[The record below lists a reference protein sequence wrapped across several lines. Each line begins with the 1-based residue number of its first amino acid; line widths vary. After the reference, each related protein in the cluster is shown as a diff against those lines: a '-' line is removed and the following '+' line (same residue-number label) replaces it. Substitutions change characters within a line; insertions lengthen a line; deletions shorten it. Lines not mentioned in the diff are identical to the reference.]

1 MGGRTIDEM
10 RRGSKYDTV
19 SASIIYA
26 GNDAGW
32 SMEEINEMLVKA
44 GRDEMP
50 RATYNRFL
58 SALRDIRGCGD
69 EDKRKNAIREWLC
82 RNETSLA
89 GLADLVK

>member
-1 MGGRTIDEM
+1 MSGRTIDEM
-10 RRGSKYDTV
+10 QRGAKYDTV

-32 SMEEINEMLVKA
+32 GMEEINEMLVKA
-44 GRDEMP
+44 GREPMV
-50 RATYNRFL
+50 AGSYTRFL
-58 SALRDIRGCGD
+58 SALRTIRECED
-69 EDKRKNAIREWLC
+69 EVKRRNAIREWLC